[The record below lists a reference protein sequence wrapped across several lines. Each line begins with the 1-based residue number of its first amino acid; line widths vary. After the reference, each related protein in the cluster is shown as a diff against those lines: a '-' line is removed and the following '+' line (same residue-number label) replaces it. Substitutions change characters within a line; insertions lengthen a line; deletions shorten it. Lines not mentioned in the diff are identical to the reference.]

1 MNGKAVADVNAA
13 FEGIEAAAAKI
24 EKRIIQATQ
33 AACLNIVTMARNLPS
48 PGKQAK
54 WRTVDGKKIYNP
66 HQPNYI
72 DDTGVLR
79 ESIGFSIYNQGQQV
93 VKNFGGGEGEGLALA
108 ACNQVAA
115 KFPNTIVAV
124 IVAGA
129 EYAAAVESKGYFVLS
144 EPVSHLS
151 EQLRLYYKQIKI

>member
-1 MNGKAVADVNAA
+1 MPIRLKYNGKPFADIDAA
-13 FEGIEAAAAKI
+13 FEGVETAAANL
-24 EKRIIQATQ
+24 EKRIIMATQ

-48 PGKQAK
+48 PGGELRKA
-54 WRTVDGKKIYNP
+54 P
-66 HQPNYI
+66 HQPHYI

-79 ESIGFSIYNQGQQV
+79 ASIGFSIYDRGRQV
-93 VKNFGGGEGEGLALA
+93 VKNFGGGDGEGLALA
-108 ACNQVAA
+108 ACNEVAA

-129 EYAAAVESKGYFVLS
+129 DYAAAVESKGYFVLS

-151 EQLRLYYKQIKI
+151 EQLRLYYKNIKI

>member
-1 MNGKAVADVNAA
+1 MPVSIKMNGKVVADVNAA

-48 PGKQAK
+48 PGGDRRK
-54 WRTVDGKKIYNP
+54 TP